1 MLPGNNP
8 GLNSDIILI
17 IIALYDIKTIQM
29 KPDQTFSDTIKNRKK
44 KRPGLNPDAFY
55 IN

>member
-8 GLNSDIILI
+8 VLNSDIILI

-29 KPDQTFSDTIKNRKK
+29 KPDQAFSDTIKKIEKK
-44 KRPGLNPDAFY
+44 SVQD
-55 IN
+55 